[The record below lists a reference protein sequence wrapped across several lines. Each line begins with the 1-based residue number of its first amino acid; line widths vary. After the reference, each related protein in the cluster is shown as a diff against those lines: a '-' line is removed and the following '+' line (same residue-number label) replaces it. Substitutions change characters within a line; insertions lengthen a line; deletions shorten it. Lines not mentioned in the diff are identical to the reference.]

1 MIVLMGTFIVSM
13 YQVPWN
19 HQKEMKKRMME
30 IKKEFANKRDKI
42 IDNNKPGE

>member
-1 MIVLMGTFIVSM
+1 
-13 YQVPWN
+13 
-19 HQKEMKKRMME
+19 MKKRMME